1 MVCEQIIGIDFGRVE
16 LVRLEHELTTRVGR
30 AAIEIATHVVRGQYV
45 GSVRS
50 SVLNLGDIA
59 RLFPEADIALATT
72 DPDADAVSHVE
83 ERVSRAEC
91 AADAH
96 AARMSGR
103 LIWFAGDGRLASVA
117 SVGHIVDRTDIERV
131 VALGA
136 EIDDF
141 DLVALNGFVRPVF
154 QNGQVVL
161 HVTTGAENVFRTF
174 ETANPHQCCG
184 GAH

>member
-1 MVCEQIIGIDFGRVE
+1 MISEQVIGIDFGRIE
-16 LVRLEHELTTRVGR
+16 LIRLEHELTTRIGR
-30 AAIEIATHVVRGQYV
+30 AATEIATHVVRGQYV

-50 SVLNLGDIA
+50 SVLYLGDIT
-59 RLFPEADIALATT
+59 RLFPEADVALAVT
-72 DPDADAVSHVE
+72 DPGAMSNVQD
-83 ERVSRAEC
+83 RVSWAEC

-103 LIWFAGDGRLASVA
+103 LIRFAGDGRLAPVA
-117 SVGHIVDRTDIERV
+117 SVGHIVDHTDIERV

-136 EIDDF
+136 EIDDL
-141 DLVALNGFVRPVF
+141 DLVALSGFVRPVF